1 MRINAVVCTC
11 PPLLHPIVNTA
22 LGTPAAAQKSLSPK
36 PLLHYSSSSLY
47 LCLVTT
53 YTPPTPSI
61 LRIVYIFPIL
71 PYLYRPPAALAP
83 RWSCRGAA
91 AHPFPFW
98 SCGRALAARSSSL
111 LGARQGSPAGRTA
124 GGHED
129 VYTARGTR
137 TFTRRVTH
145 TCPPHRNAL
154 YTSAALYTVPTLYTM
169 LEGSPLASA

>member
-1 MRINAVVCTC
+1 MSAVAQCV
-11 PPLLHPIVNTA
+11 PPVSGS
-22 LGTPAAAQKSLSPK
+22 LGLRFS
-36 PLLHYSSSSLY
+36 
-47 LCLVTT
+47 
-53 YTPPTPSI
+53 YTD
-61 LRIVYIFPIL
+61 
-71 PYLYRPPAALAP
+71 
-83 RWSCRGAA
+83 RGTW
-91 AHPFPFW
+91 W

-111 LGARQGSPAGRTA
+111 LGARQGSLAGRAA